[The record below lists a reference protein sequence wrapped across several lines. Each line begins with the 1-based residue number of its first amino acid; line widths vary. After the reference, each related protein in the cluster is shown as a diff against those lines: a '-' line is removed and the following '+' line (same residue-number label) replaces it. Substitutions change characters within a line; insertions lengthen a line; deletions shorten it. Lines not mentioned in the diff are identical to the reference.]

1 MFMLDL
7 FVWWY
12 GNGWTGVLRATRRRL
27 VGLSAAFSI
36 DILLRTLFAPWKRI
50 VTYPGAGLDA
60 KLRALGDNLI
70 SRFVGFMVRIV
81 ALLAALV
88 SLIGLCLVGIAE
100 LIIWPLLPLVAVALI
115 VKGLL

>member
-27 VGLSAAFSI
+27 AGLGAAFSTAT
-36 DILLRTLFAPWKRI
+36 LLKTLFAPWKRI
-50 VTYPGAGLDA
+50 ITYPGSGLDA

-81 ALLAALV
+81 VLLAALI
-88 SLIGLCLVGIAE
+88 SLIGLCLIGLAE
-100 LIIWPLLPLVAVALI
+100 LVVWPLLPLAAVALI

>member
-1 MFMLDL
+1 MLDL

-27 VGLSAAFSI
+27 AGLAAAFSI
-36 DILLRTLFAPWKRI
+36 ATLLKTLFAPWKRI
-50 VTYPGAGLDA
+50 ITYPGAGLDA

-88 SLIGLCLVGIAE
+88 SFVGLCLVGLAE
-100 LIIWPLLPLVAVALI
+100 LIIWPLLPLIAAVLI